1 MHQDLSASITPL
13 LQSPDA
19 RECGSFASVKDNCTA
34 SWFQDGKGYFE
45 SCKAAIESAQSEIF
59 ITDWILS
66 AEVLLSRP
74 SPEELE
80 SEGRSL
86 DPTQLDKHLT
96 LAELLLKK
104 AQDDGV
110 QIRILLFNELEVS
123 LPNNS
128 IYASSQLLA
137 HPNIRVLRHPHGI
150 TLWSHHEKLCIVDQ
164 AIAYIGGIDLAFGR
178 YDTPEH
184 PISDPDGRFVPGK
197 DLYNPRVAGFEQ
209 LQNPHEDLFD
219 RERYPRMP
227 WHDISFCVAGAAARD
242 AAQHFLQRW
251 NNHSKDFRVS
261 TDVCEL
267 EENLI
272 NASPETRRRCA
283 ERANNSTLGLTRD
296 YGFNQNLEDCCFV
309 SRSHMRCC
317 GTCFTASRDKL
328 NCCGNASKQKT
339 DCEIL
344 MLDEQVPVAQLVPGL
359 SDSSCHAVRA
369 QVLRSASDWSV
380 GCESVGGSWYENSVH
395 QAYLHEIMNAEKFIY
410 IENQFFIS
418 STANPSIDTD
428 GDGTVDL
435 GEEISAEFGEALGTD
450 TIQNQIAEA
459 LARRIERAVKAK
471 ALFESGT
478 EFAELDATDDG
489 TFRVVIVIPNFPE
502 GAVTDIAVQAVLHYT
517 LMTLVGVPVP
527 EQELIYRKDS
537 EDRRVVGS
545 LITRVQAA
553 CGKHLGD
560 ESRWIEYIT
569 VNCLR
574 NHAVI
579 NGIPLM
585 NQIYVHSKLMI
596 VDDRTCICGSAN
608 INERSQLG
616 PRDSEVCYRIL
627 PQHGKGDLQ
636 IKMNGEPHTASSFA
650 HSLRR
655 SLWAEHLGMKDV
667 LASTRCR
674 FEDDDL
680 GDPVCEKN
688 FMGNWR
694 RIAEENTQVCN
705 KYFPEQP
712 ANHHVDLKVYSMYRE
727 VADTR
732 ISNSSKAHQ
741 VACHKV
747 QEYQLQNRPDAENIP
762 SLGVLCDALARFQ
775 GHLYQYPLKFLQH
788 DLDAGRLKPSLTD
801 AEGVIPAKTFT

>member
-1 MHQDLSASITPL
+1 MPGIMALRAIKQTFALSHDGCTPRIVSMFVCRSYVRACGCFTATRDKAVYCRVPENEVQD
-13 LQSPDA
+13 
-19 RECGSFASVKDNCTA
+19 
-34 SWFQDGKGYFE
+34 
-45 SCKAAIESAQSEIF
+45 
-59 ITDWILS
+59 
-66 AEVLLSRP
+66 EVLLLRAGL
-74 SPEELE
+74 PE
-80 SEGRSL
+80 
-86 DPTQLDKHLT
+86 PQ
-96 LAELLLKK
+96 
-104 AQDDGV
+104 
-110 QIRILLFNELEVS
+110 
-123 LPNNS
+123 P
-128 IYASSQLLA
+128 
-137 HPNIRVLRHPHGI
+137 
-150 TLWSHHEKLCIVDQ
+150 
-164 AIAYIGGIDLAFGR
+164 
-178 YDTPEH
+178 
-184 PISDPDGRFVPGK
+184 VPGM
-197 DLYNPRVAGFEQ
+197 DSVQ
-209 LQNPHEDLFD
+209 
-219 RERYPRMP
+219 
-227 WHDISFCVAGAAARD
+227 C
-242 AAQHFLQRW
+242 
-251 NNHSKDFRVS
+251 HSVK
-261 TDVCEL
+261 
-267 EENLI
+267 
-272 NASPETRRRCA
+272 
-283 ERANNSTLGLTRD
+283 
-296 YGFNQNLEDCCFV
+296 
-309 SRSHMRCC
+309 
-317 GTCFTASRDKL
+317 
-328 NCCGNASKQKT
+328 
-339 DCEIL
+339 
-344 MLDEQVPVAQLVPGL
+344 
-359 SDSSCHAVRA
+359 A
-369 QVLRSASDWSV
+369 QVLRSAGDWSV
-380 GCESVGGSWYENSVH
+380 GFQSVGGSWYENSVH

-428 GDGTVDL
+428 GDGQIDCMESMT
-435 GEEISAEFGEALGTD
+435 GAFNHNIGTD
-450 TIQNQIAEA
+450 IIKNQVAEA
-459 LARRIERAVKAK
+459 LACRIEQAIQIRAQY
-471 ALFESGT
+471 EGNPGDSHQ
-478 EFAELDATDDG
+478 DDG